1 MMETQL
7 SNSGNPP
14 PKPGQRAP
22 LALSGLD
29 FKLLKVFKAVVE
41 AGGFSAAQNEL
52 NVGLAAIS
60 KQISDLEIRIGMRLC
75 TRGREG
81 FCLTEEG
88 SLVYQAS
95 IDLFTSVDNFRDRL
109 SSAQNE
115 LIGDLSVGV
124 VDNTISDLNSPLV
137 AALRKIHD
145 ESPKVRFRLHAAQ
158 LDEVERGVVEGRY
171 IAGIVPVYQKR
182 EEFDYFSLYEE
193 RSEAYCGVGHPL
205 FDSDDAHNSVEAL
218 REHPFVNHRYAIH
231 RDKLDFVTYDSFSAS
246 ASQVE
251 AVAMLIQTGRFL
263 GFLPQH
269 YAAPLVAKGL
279 LRALMPE
286 RVSYRTPFNLILRHN
301 TTRSPLVKAFAQ
313 ALGVDLKAPLQG

>member
-1 MMETQL
+1 METPL

-14 PKPGQRAP
+14 PKPPPRAP

-81 FCLTEEG
+81 FHLTEEG
-88 SLVYQAS
+88 RLVYQAS
-95 IDLFTSVDNFRDRL
+95 IDLFASVDNFRDRL

-115 LIGDLSVGV
+115 LIGDLGVGV
-124 VDNTISDLNSPLV
+124 IDNTISDPNSPLV
-137 AALRKIHD
+137 AALRRINE
-145 ESPKVRFRLHAAQ
+145 ESPKVRFQLQASQ
-158 LDEVERGVVEGRY
+158 LDEVERGVVEGRLV
-171 IAGIVPVYQKR
+171 AGIVPVYQKR
-182 EEFDYFSLYEE
+182 EEFDYYALYEE
-193 RSEAYCGVGHPL
+193 RSEVYCAVGHPPFSVPDEQL
-205 FDSDDAHNSVEAL
+205 SNDALKTYEW
-218 REHPFVNHRYAIH
+218 VNHRYAIH
-231 RDKLDFVTYDSFSAS
+231 RDKLNFAAYDSFSVS

-251 AVAMLIQTGRFL
+251 AVALLIKTGRFV

-269 YAAPLVAKGL
+269 YAAAMVANGV
-279 LRALMPE
+279 LRALRPA
-286 RVSYRTPFNLILRHN
+286 SINIDTPFHLILRHN
-301 TTRSPLVKAFAQ
+301 TVRSPLVKAFAQ
-313 ALGVDLKAPLQG
+313 ALGVDLRALR